1 MIHMDCL
8 SHWLF
13 SMMCTNMEMLFAGR
27 VVIVHLKWYYDK
39 KITFVFSP
47 DFDIMFTKH
56 FPSEIFYALILRRR
70 LFI

>member
-27 VVIVHLKWYYDK
+27 VFIVHLKWYYDK

-47 DFDIMFTKH
+47 DFDIMFT
-56 FPSEIFYALILRRR
+56 
-70 LFI
+70 